1 MNKLSQ
7 EEIKVNMELYNRYR
21 SVPENAQKT
30 ITGGRL
36 NGMTDINPM
45 WRLKCLT
52 ETFGACGKG
61 WYTEVKNVDVDRFI
75 VDRTEEAIVSMEVV
89 LYVKYGD
96 EWSKPISGIG
106 GSKLVAKERNGYYV
120 DDDAYKKAYTD
131 AIGICCKQL
140 GMGAD
145 IWWNADTTKYD
156 IPPADPNKTDP
167 EELYFRCEE
176 CGKIIKGGKYQGKE
190 LGARAWAEK
199 TKELTGKVL
208 CPSHM
213 KVYADG

>member
-96 EWSKPISGIG
+96 EWSKPISTT
-106 GSKLVAKERNGYYV
+106 L
-120 DDDAYKKAYTD
+120 
-131 AIGICCKQL
+131 CK
-140 GMGAD
+140 
-145 IWWNADTTKYD
+145 YS
-156 IPPADPNKTDP
+156 
-167 EELYFRCEE
+167 
-176 CGKIIKGGKYQGKE
+176 
-190 LGARAWAEK
+190 
-199 TKELTGKVL
+199 V
-208 CPSHM
+208 SHHTFPINF
-213 KVYADG
+213 VVH